1 MLKQVI
7 KADIMMSDIDKTL
20 QAKCEKFGCSI
31 PDWSCC
37 PKEQTHRDILSIIV
51 RLES

>member
-37 PKEQTHRDILSIIV
+37 PKEQTQRDILSIKV

>member
-7 KADIMMSDIDKTL
+7 KADIMTSDIDKTL
-20 QAKCEKFGCSI
+20 QEKCEKFGCSI

-37 PKEQTHRDILSIIV
+37 PKGTNTQRYFEN
-51 RLES
+51 

>member
-31 PDWSCC
+31 PDWSCY
-37 PKEQTHRDILSIIV
+37 PKEQTHRDILSIKV